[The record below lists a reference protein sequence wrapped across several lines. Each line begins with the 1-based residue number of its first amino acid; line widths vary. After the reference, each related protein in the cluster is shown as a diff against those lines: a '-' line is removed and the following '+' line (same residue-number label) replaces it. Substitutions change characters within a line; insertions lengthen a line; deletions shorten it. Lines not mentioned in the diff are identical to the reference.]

1 MAYKSEIYEVVHQ
14 DATAMFEIGAISET
28 KMREFDEMCLVCES
42 ETAQSVEHSKRQV
55 PGLQGSQGYA
65 AVGK

>member
-28 KMREFDEMCLVCES
+28 KMREFDEMCLVPKTS
-42 ETAQSVEHSKRQV
+42 ANNAAQGDIAKHADLVTA
-55 PGLQGSQGYA
+55 
-65 AVGK
+65 